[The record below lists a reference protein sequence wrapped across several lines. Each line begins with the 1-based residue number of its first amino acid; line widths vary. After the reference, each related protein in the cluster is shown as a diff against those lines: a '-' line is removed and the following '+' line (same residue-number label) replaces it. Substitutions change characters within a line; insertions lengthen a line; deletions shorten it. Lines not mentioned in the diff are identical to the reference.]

1 MNITRPQ
8 EYFWGGTTTYTPSS
22 LEYYL
27 FFINNFTWAGVF
39 ISYYYYYRHTSE
51 VLLPT
56 YSHMI
61 KQSIPFYCHVL
72 GWFIGFYI
80 RMFSIIYRRN
90 SNGLAILILI
100 SVFFYIGASI
110 FTTKKAELNSSNIVH
125 ILFAIAV
132 FNSFYI
138 LNGFYCINRVE
149 FQIKFALLILSTR
162 IKWKN
167 HILFS
172 IMEHICI
179 HHACVY
185 SYPLI
190 GV

>member
-8 EYFWGGTTTYTPSS
+8 QYFWGGTTTYTPSS

-27 FFINNFTWAGVF
+27 CFINNFTWAGVF
-39 ISYYYYYRHTSE
+39 ISYYYYYSHTSE

-56 YSHMI
+56 YSHMV

-100 SVFFYIGASI
+100 SFFFYIGASI

-125 ILFAIAV
+125 ILFAVAV
-132 FNSFYI
+132 FTSFYI

-167 HILFS
+167 RIIFS

-179 HHACVY
+179 HHGCVY